1 MGKALTRQ
9 GAKRDVEFG
18 KGETIMKKYNQDY
31 KVFKLYKSELIKSAN
46 GNSNTDSNSN
56 SRLY

>member
-9 GAKRDVEFG
+9 GAKRDIEFG

-31 KVFKLYKSELIKSAN
+31 KVFKLYKSELIKST
-46 GNSNTDSNSN
+46 NSNNNTENN